1 MKILI
6 SSGHGA
12 NIRGAS
18 GIIDEVDE
26 ARRVVERVA
35 DFLESVEVEVDT
47 YHDNVST
54 AQQENLQ
61 RIVDFHNSMARDL
74 DVSVH
79 FNAYE
84 PTDKPRGAEVLY
96 VSQEDLAAKVSAAIA
111 AAGELVDRGAKY
123 RGDLFFLNNTAAPAL
138 LIECLFVDSTADCAA
153 YERNFSAIC
162 RAIAEALSDRV
173 PVASVPQLPPLL
185 DLATVEQIVASA
197 QESDLARY
205 DWLDRGQAP
214 LGYTAGMALGYATV
228 LRKLRMGD
236 PTAVEMSKPVG
247 DPDLDALAWYADEF
261 TELGMDNSRAGV
273 DTLRHLFVLLMGLG
287 MRESSGQHC
296 EGRDMSAENVAADT
310 AEAGLFQMSWNA
322 RACSPLMQTLFDQ
335 YSVATPLCA
344 LAVFASDVSCSEEDW
359 QSYGSGPG
367 FEYQEQAKHCPQ
379 FAVETAAIGLR
390 NLRQHWGP
398 INRKEVELT
407 SEADAL
413 FLDIED
419 ILSEIV

>member
-111 AAGELVDRGAKY
+111 AAG
-123 RGDLFFLNNTAAPAL
+123 
-138 LIECLFVDSTADCAA
+138 
-153 YERNFSAIC
+153 
-162 RAIAEALSDRV
+162 
-173 PVASVPQLPPLL
+173 
-185 DLATVEQIVASA
+185 
-197 QESDLARY
+197 
-205 DWLDRGQAP
+205 
-214 LGYTAGMALGYATV
+214 
-228 LRKLRMGD
+228 
-236 PTAVEMSKPVG
+236 
-247 DPDLDALAWYADEF
+247 
-261 TELGMDNSRAGV
+261 
-273 DTLRHLFVLLMGLG
+273 
-287 MRESSGQHC
+287 
-296 EGRDMSAENVAADT
+296 
-310 AEAGLFQMSWNA
+310 
-322 RACSPLMQTLFDQ
+322 
-335 YSVATPLCA
+335 
-344 LAVFASDVSCSEEDW
+344 
-359 QSYGSGPG
+359 
-367 FEYQEQAKHCPQ
+367 
-379 FAVETAAIGLR
+379 
-390 NLRQHWGP
+390 
-398 INRKEVELT
+398 
-407 SEADAL
+407 
-413 FLDIED
+413 
-419 ILSEIV
+419 